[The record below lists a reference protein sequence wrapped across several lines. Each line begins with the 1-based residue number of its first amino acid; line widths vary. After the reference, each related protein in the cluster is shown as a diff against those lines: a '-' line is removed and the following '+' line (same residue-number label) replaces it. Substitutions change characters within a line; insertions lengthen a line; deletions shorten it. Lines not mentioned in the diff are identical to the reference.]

1 MLSRL
6 SILILFLCYLPAQA
20 VPAGMDKFKIIS
32 ADKLDYEDGN
42 STLIGNV
49 KIAIGDFTLAA
60 PKVLIDSDANG
71 EPSYAHFLD
80 QATLDSEKISI
91 EAQTMDIDVAKSLL
105 KCFAAAD
112 GTITT
117 TLFTAKQANLYSEYQ
132 EIDLVTGFAK
142 ASAKEGA
149 KIKYISED
157 LSVESIN
164 MELELKD
171 LREVKFVNF
180 LEEVSAIG
188 DDMRLESR
196 DLLYFPDQ
204 ELIKANDDVKLLL
217 LNGEQASYLFA
228 DAAIYEEQSQLVTA
242 LSRSLEPGAE
252 IHSAGMFGKARQIQA
267 QLINGN
273 QLESAVLTGE
283 AYAQYLDKSVL
294 GHEILFDAGKQEL
307 KTLVGRPRTRLL
319 K

>member
-1 MLSRL
+1 M
-6 SILILFLCYLPAQA
+6 ILFLCYLPAQA